1 MIKLSTHTMNAN
13 YKQITYPIPAIVVVL
28 NSKKYEIRGP
38 DQINKFQP
46 H

>member
-1 MIKLSTHTMNAN
+1 MNAN
-13 YKQITYPIPAIVVVL
+13 YKQITYPIPAIVDVL
-28 NSKKYEIRGP
+28 NSKKDKICSP